1 MKLTKNQLHRNA
13 YFLDPTENVDVLKD
27 LNCVDLF
34 DQNGYHL
41 TKAEQVYLPYNG
53 YSLVERRH
61 EDCMRYDWLTCD
73 KKEGAHINHSDLFE
87 RKGFYSVALEQITAI
102 ADEFNPMLYK
112 LVKMKPKWGIDIS
125 IDYVSPD
132 AVFEVFHYEW
142 DSFNFCKV
150 AEKKLEIE
158 QFVLNQDWDKVAKK
172 LWRKKKE
179 WYNLDFFQQT
189 QWRTNYFGLSPE
201 KFKNVIWEE

>member
-1 MKLTKNQLHRNA
+1 M
-13 YFLDPTENVDVLKD
+13 
-27 LNCVDLF
+27 
-34 DQNGYHL
+34 
-41 TKAEQVYLPYNG
+41 
-53 YSLVERRH
+53 
-61 EDCMRYDWLTCD
+61 
-73 KKEGAHINHSDLFE
+73 
-87 RKGFYSVALEQITAI
+87 
-102 ADEFNPMLYK
+102 
-112 LVKMKPKWGIDIS
+112 
-125 IDYVSPD
+125 
-132 AVFEVFHYEW
+132 
-142 DSFNFCKV
+142 